1 MGLFR
6 DTDFNEKT
14 LSSESVYDG
23 YLLHVYKD
31 TVMLPNGIE
40 SGREYIKHVGAVC
53 VVALDGKGNIVV
65 EQQYRYPVGRVV
77 TEIPAGKLDEKG
89 ENPLHAAKRE
99 LLEETGITA
108 DEYEYLGPFYPSCAY
123 SDEVIHMY
131 LAKSLHYGE
140 RSLDDDE
147 FLNVG
152 LMPLEELVSMIMNGE
167 IPDGKT
173 QAAVMR
179 VWSGL
184 NSEQKNS
191 LDFRQGL

>member
-6 DTDFNEKT
+6 DTDLNEKT

-77 TEIPAGKLDEKG
+77 TEIPA
-89 ENPLHAAKRE
+89 
-99 LLEETGITA
+99 
-108 DEYEYLGPFYPSCAY
+108 
-123 SDEVIHMY
+123 
-131 LAKSLHYGE
+131 
-140 RSLDDDE
+140 
-147 FLNVG
+147 
-152 LMPLEELVSMIMNGE
+152 
-167 IPDGKT
+167 
-173 QAAVMR
+173 
-179 VWSGL
+179 
-184 NSEQKNS
+184 
-191 LDFRQGL
+191 